1 METTIDKVRKAL
13 YALLQR
19 DGEDAFVI
27 FEDQRTQKFVQFA
40 GSASEG
46 LLLDLP
52 FQALTDAERERATVI
67 LCGSST
73 QDDAEGVFA
82 AFQVPFH
89 QDVEAATAATMQ
101 VFLNVYALPL
111 AFRLVV
117 TEN

>member
-1 METTIDKVRKAL
+1 MENTIDRVRRAL

-19 DGEDAFVI
+19 DGDDAFVI

-40 GSASEG
+40 GSSSEG

-52 FQALTDAERERATVI
+52 LQALTGAERERAAVI
-67 LCGSST
+67 LCGGT
-73 QDDAEGVFA
+73 MPDDAGGACA

-101 VFLNVYALPL
+101 VFLNVYGLPL
-111 AFRLVV
+111 ALRMVV